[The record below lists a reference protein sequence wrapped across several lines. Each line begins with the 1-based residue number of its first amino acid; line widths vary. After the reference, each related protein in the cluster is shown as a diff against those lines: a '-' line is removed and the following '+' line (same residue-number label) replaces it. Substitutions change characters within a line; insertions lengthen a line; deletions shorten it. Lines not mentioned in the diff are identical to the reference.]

1 MKATISLSAQ
11 NLSLIVTKEV
21 DGVLKILKKDEALT
35 VHTTLFAFCGDR
47 SNPEGESANCHL
59 NNISL
64 YGNTK
69 KSEDATLSGGVIFV
83 KSWGLNFT
91 AYNNLS
97 QCWFISYF
105 FEGPSEYDDKM
116 VNTLN
121 HVNAFDAYNTLLYV
135 WGTRDVRIQNSTF
148 IGAGGPVMICDH
160 VSNNQTT
167 GEGGYITNV
176 KTTNSILESYVAGT
190 EGWFNTYSGSGAI
203 VQGIKAMNE
212 LVTSSGNTLCDKSG
226 QKINLIAVYKSGSAE
241 GLTQSKIRG
250 SFTDTDEKYTN
261 GLDLSNAGVE
271 ATKNQIIAQ
280 LAASGMDQAQIEA
293 TLAQMAILQT
303 YNGAVGVPGTDG
315 WLSAPDSATFAAAE
329 GYMNVY
335 LFNGMAAVLGLEKA
349 A

>member
-1 MKATISLSAQ
+1 
-11 NLSLIVTKEV
+11 
-21 DGVLKILKKDEALT
+21 
-35 VHTTLFAFCGDR
+35 
-47 SNPEGESANCHL
+47 
-59 NNISL
+59 
-64 YGNTK
+64 
-69 KSEDATLSGGVIFV
+69 
-83 KSWGLNFT
+83 
-91 AYNNLS
+91 
-97 QCWFISYF
+97 
-105 FEGPSEYDDKM
+105 
-116 VNTLN
+116 
-121 HVNAFDAYNTLLYV
+121 
-135 WGTRDVRIQNSTF
+135 
-148 IGAGGPVMICDH
+148 MICDH
-160 VSNNQTT
+160 VRNNQTT

-212 LVTSSGNTLCDKSG
+212 LVTPSGNTLCDKSG

-271 ATKNQIIAQ
+271 ATKNQIITQLAAGGMNQTQ
-280 LAASGMDQAQIEA
+280 LAASGKSPEEIAK
-293 TLAQMAILQT
+293 TLEQMAILQT
-303 YNGAVGVPGTDG
+303 FNGAVGVPGTDG